1 MEMKRM
7 IFGLLLPA
15 ALFLAAG
22 TGCSAKVKEYRAEAV
37 AEYLHDTGA
46 YTQGLFFSGGRLYE
60 STGQFGESSL
70 RIVDLESGRVERQLD
85 FNSKYFVEG
94 SVILGDKLYVLT
106 WTNRVAYVYD
116 AATLEYVG
124 AYSYPRDGWGL
135 TTDGKSLIASDGSSR
150 LYFLTPEFQLE
161 RSVNVKM
168 DGRPLRNLNE
178 LEWIDGRIWANVYL
192 TDMIVVINPRRH
204 CRGFG
209 RLHRPAAPQS
219 AHPRHRRAQRYSP
232 RPSHRQDLPH
242 RQILAPPLRSEAG
255 GEALKRLNFYVP
267 CICLS
272 DILANQPP
280 VLLSSSGEPHSDTC
294 PFSMTTTLSVLAIVR
309 MR

>member
-7 IFGLLLPA
+7 IFGPASAGRALP
-15 ALFLAAG
+15 G
-22 TGCSAKVKEYRAEAV
+22 GRDGCSAKVKEYRAEAV

-124 AYSYPRDGWGL
+124 GIFLSARRLGAHHRRQVADRVGRL
-135 TTDGKSLIASDGSSR
+135 LASLFPDSGVPAGAQR
-150 LYFLTPEFQLE
+150 E
-161 RSVNVKM
+161 RE
-168 DGRPLRNLNE
+168 DGR
-178 LEWIDGRIWANVYL
+178 
-192 TDMIVVINPRRH
+192 T
-204 CRGFG
+204 
-209 RLHRPAAPQS
+209 PAAQPQ
-219 AHPRHRRAQRYSP
+219 
-232 RPSHRQDLPH
+232 
-242 RQILAPPLRSEAG
+242 
-255 GEALKRLNFYVP
+255 
-267 CICLS
+267 
-272 DILANQPP
+272 
-280 VLLSSSGEPHSDTC
+280 
-294 PFSMTTTLSVLAIVR
+294 
-309 MR
+309 

>member
-1 MEMKRM
+1 M

-135 TTDGKSLIASDGSSR
+135 TSDGKSLIASDGSSR

-192 TDMIVVINPRRH
+192 TDMIVVINPADGTVEASVDCTGLLPRSLRAPDTDVLNGIALDPPTPT
-204 CRGFG
+204 CSTASPSTPP
-209 RLHRPAAPQS
+209 PARS
-219 AHPRHRRAQRYSP
+219 TSP
-232 RPSHRQDLPH
+232 ANTGPASTKSGW
-242 RQILAPPLRSEAG
+242 LRSG
-255 GEALKRLNFYVP
+255 STR
-267 CICLS
+267 
-272 DILANQPP
+272 
-280 VLLSSSGEPHSDTC
+280 
-294 PFSMTTTLSVLAIVR
+294 
-309 MR
+309 

>member
-150 LYFLTPEFQLE
+150 LYFSCALALVWADMRP
-161 RSVNVKM
+161 
-168 DGRPLRNLNE
+168 GRKHSR
-178 LEWIDGRIWANVYL
+178 
-192 TDMIVVINPRRH
+192 
-204 CRGFG
+204 
-209 RLHRPAAPQS
+209 RPATLWVRGIGNLYALPGVS
-219 AHPRHRRAQRYSP
+219 VPRQVQRGQYC
-232 RPSHRQDLPH
+232 LPG
-242 RQILAPPLRSEAG
+242 IS
-255 GEALKRLNFYVP
+255 K
-267 CICLS
+267 
-272 DILANQPP
+272 
-280 VLLSSSGEPHSDTC
+280 
-294 PFSMTTTLSVLAIVR
+294 
-309 MR
+309 